1 MGRDHLV
8 VARLPDAVQH
18 ASAPRADCRLRSEPC
33 VFRGWLVHV
42 PIGAVSSRQFWNAA
56 VEDGIETTRSWLGAG
71 RRRERHLDRSA
82 GPSSTEK
89 REAEKEG
96 RQESKSEGGGGS
108 QNKKVPIHRNSG

>member
-18 ASAPRADCRLRSEPC
+18 ASAPWADCRLRSEPC

-42 PIGAVSSRQFWNAA
+42 SIGSVSSRQFWNSA
-56 VEDGIETTRSWLGAG
+56 VEDGIDTARSWLGAG

-82 GPSSTEK
+82 GLSRFEK
-89 REAEKEG
+89 REDENEG
-96 RQESKSEGGGGS
+96 RKENYARKE
-108 QNKKVPIHRNSG
+108 